1 MADLSD
7 DDLLAALGLAV
18 EPVRHSSR
26 SAQEERIIAGFED
39 IQKFVE
45 QHGRVPALGEG
56 GDIFERIYATRLARL
71 RSLPDCRAVL
81 APLDRQG
88 LLTAS
93 PDTALTGP
101 MASDEDLLMA
111 LGITHDA
118 VELTELRHVRSSA
131 EKRAAEEVAQREKCL
146 DFATFR
152 GLFDQVQKELDSGL
166 RATRPFGIK
175 AEIQPGRFFI
185 LSGQKAYVA
194 DMGEVFKQD
203 YGDNDARLRVIFDNG
218 TESSMLM
225 RSLQRALT
233 KDTSSRRITD
243 PSAGPLFACDAEDGD
258 EESGTIYVLRSLSD
272 HPKVVS
278 NRDLLHKVG
287 VTSGPIERRLC
298 NARLDPTFLMAD
310 VEIVTTYKLLNI
322 NRTKLENLIHRV
334 FDPARLDVE
343 IIDRFG
349 HPVTPREWFLVPL
362 FVIDDAVEKIKDG
375 TITQYTYDPTQAKL
389 VMRGGSQ

>member
-7 DDLLAALGLAV
+7 EDLLAALGVEA
-18 EPVRHSSR
+18 EPVRQSSR
-26 SAQEERIIAGFED
+26 SSQEERIIAGFED
-39 IQKFVE
+39 IQKFVD
-45 QHGRVPALGEG
+45 QHGRLPALDEG
-56 GDIFERIYATRLARL
+56 GDIFERMYATRLARL

-88 LLTAS
+88 LLPAS
-93 PDTALTGP
+93 PDTALTDP
-101 MASDEDLLMA
+101 VKSDEALLMA
-111 LGITHDA
+111 LGITPEA
-118 VELTELRHVRSSA
+118 VDLTELRHVRSSA

-146 DFATFR
+146 DFANFK
-152 GLFDQVQKELDSGL
+152 GLFEQVQKELDSGL

-243 PSAGPLFACDAEDGD
+243 PNAGPLFASDAEDGD

-272 HPKVVS
+272 HPKVVE

-287 VTSGPIERRLC
+287 VTSGPVERRVY
-298 NARLDPTFLMAD
+298 NAKFDPTFLMAD

-334 FDPARLDVE
+334 FNPARIDVE

-362 FVIDDAVEKIKDG
+362 FVIDDAVEKIKGG
-375 TITQYTYDPTQAKL
+375 TITKYTYDPAQAKL
-389 VMRGGSQ
+389 VMRGCSQ